1 MSIIK
6 VDYGEVG
13 GVNGNTLMLFSVSAS
28 GISSN
33 EFYDEDLLTY
43 VSGTISNIN
52 GKFDATF
59 TSKTSGKLS
68 IFINNGDNAGKS
80 YVSINGT
87 EVCTADRNSSYKKNV
102 IDIPISSGD
111 TVRIASTAY
120 YADIIITL
128 Q

>member
-13 GVNGNTLMLFSVSAS
+13 GVSGNTLMLFSVSAS

-33 EFYDEDLLTY
+33 EFYNEDLLTY
-43 VSGTISNIN
+43 VSGTISNTS
-52 GKFDATF
+52 GKPDATF
-59 TSKTSGKLS
+59 TSKVSGKLS
-68 IFINNGDNAGKS
+68 IFINNGDNAGES

-87 EVCTADRNSSYKKNV
+87 EVCAVQGSPYKKNV

-111 TVRIASTAY
+111 AIRITSTAY
-120 YADIIITL
+120 YVDIIIML

>member
-1 MSIIK
+1 MWQRASS
-6 VDYGEVG
+6 G
-13 GVNGNTLMLFSVSAS
+13 GSGGGYGNTLMLFSVSAS

-33 EFYDEDLLTY
+33 EFYNEDLLTY
-43 VSGTISNIN
+43 VSGTISSTN
-52 GKFDATF
+52 GKPDATF
-59 TSKTSGKLS
+59 TSKVSGKLS

-120 YADIIITL
+120 YADIIIVL